1 MVEKYIAFLRGI
13 NLGKRRVK
21 NDQLVQVFTA
31 LGFREIKVLIAS
43 GNVVFTTDDSDEIR
57 VTSTVEAALQDALGF
72 KIDTMLRTA
81 DEIRAMLTAD
91 PFAEITM
98 TKATRLYV
106 TLLAEPTT
114 STLPLPYATDDG
126 NFRILSRTDR
136 EVYSVLTVADGG
148 RTVDLMAIIEKEY
161 GKRATTR
168 NWNTIVKAAAL

>member
-1 MVEKYIAFLRGI
+1 MSVKCVAFLRGI

-21 NDQLVQVFTA
+21 NEQLLTIFTG
-31 LGFREIKVLIAS
+31 LGFSEIKVLIAS
-43 GNVVFTTDDSDEIR
+43 GNVVFTAADADEAR
-57 VTSTVEAALQDALGF
+57 LTKAVEDGLQAGLGF
-72 KIDTMLRTA
+72 SVDTMLRTA
-81 DEIRAMLTAD
+81 DEIRAMIERD
-91 PFAEITM
+91 PFAGIPV

-106 TLLAEPTT
+106 TLLAAPTR
-114 STLPLPYATDDG
+114 STMPLPYASDDG

-148 RTVDLMAIIEKEY
+148 RTVDLMAVLEQEY